1 MTSSSFVS
9 PLDCLTSFLGIS
21 LSRAVSSFG
30 RITNVSKSAIT
41 AETYIRSWR
50 KPPEIPE
57 VCRMARIGHLKSESL
72 TLQEVAALSR
82 SKRNSRWKCKSRSRS
97 VKVEVKVEFSDG
109 YSMVFSIGTTS
120 VDQPRLRHR
129 REPSVMET
137 RVTHRELQIS
147 PIELMISTIHLVI
160 SPILGIVDITN

>member
-41 AETYIRSWR
+41 AESYIRSWR

-57 VCRMARIGHLKSESL
+57 VCRMTRIGRHFHCYYYFSTSF
-72 TLQEVAALSR
+72 
-82 SKRNSRWKCKSRSRS
+82 SK
-97 VKVEVKVEFSDG
+97 
-109 YSMVFSIGTTS
+109 
-120 VDQPRLRHR
+120 
-129 REPSVMET
+129 
-137 RVTHRELQIS
+137 ELQIYHIRWCLWCKPPGNLVCPTDVIWFRS
-147 PIELMISTIHLVI
+147 HSSDCRKMAEYMVRHSSVSLSVITFSTQNILELYF
-160 SPILGIVDITN
+160 GR

>member
-57 VCRMARIGHLKSESL
+57 VCRMPYIINSAPYRHVKRWPMRKCSEC
-72 TLQEVAALSR
+72 TIKYPYRQV
-82 SKRNSRWKCKSRSRS
+82 
-97 VKVEVKVEFSDG
+97 
-109 YSMVFSIGTTS
+109 
-120 VDQPRLRHR
+120 
-129 REPSVMET
+129 
-137 RVTHRELQIS
+137 RELACPS
-147 PIELMISTIHLVI
+147 PAWEQCQGLLAVQQNASTEVDVGYRPLPSCCGVCEAVTQ
-160 SPILGIVDITN
+160 PIVT

>member
-41 AETYIRSWR
+41 AESYIRSWR

-57 VCRMARIGHLKSESL
+57 VCRMYSAPHPRVLVLSVRAEHCSSW
-72 TLQEVAALSR
+72 VACSGQAGGWVGR
-82 SKRNSRWKCKSRSRS
+82 PRWPSHGD
-97 VKVEVKVEFSDG
+97 DG
-109 YSMVFSIGTTS
+109 SSP
-120 VDQPRLRHR
+120 DA
-129 REPSVMET
+129 PSVVSNGYWGIPHYD
-137 RVTHRELQIS
+137 VTLSEFPVDKIS
-147 PIELMISTIHLVI
+147 VCK
-160 SPILGIVDITN
+160 

>member
-57 VCRMARIGHLKSESL
+57 VCRMARWVCSDFLPVVTRAMSKGCALVNVQEWGCFSIYRRADDVTRPMSKGVVVVGLLVNVFTSLQEILYPRLIYYPLRAKYKSL
-72 TLQEVAALSR
+72 TRNCSVRAGRIPLLQR
-82 SKRNSRWKCKSRSRS
+82 K
-97 VKVEVKVEFSDG
+97 
-109 YSMVFSIGTTS
+109 
-120 VDQPRLRHR
+120 
-129 REPSVMET
+129 
-137 RVTHRELQIS
+137 
-147 PIELMISTIHLVI
+147 
-160 SPILGIVDITN
+160 